1 MRGKGLIEKQLLNNK
16 EPEFDDLENS
26 HSIPKACAR
35 DRIKHSGQIP
45 AKEIRYI
52 LITCESNQPCQQKPR
67 IKIGLSR
74 KGLWRT
80 FLSDGT
86 DYYEL
91 CGRPTQLLK
100 LLY

>member
-1 MRGKGLIEKQLLNNK
+1 MKKELLNNK

-26 HSIPKACAR
+26 RSIRKACSR
-35 DRIKHSGQIP
+35 ERIKHSGQTL

-67 IKIGLSR
+67 TDIGLSK
-74 KGLWRT
+74 KGLWQT

-91 CGRPTQLLK
+91 CGRPTLLLK